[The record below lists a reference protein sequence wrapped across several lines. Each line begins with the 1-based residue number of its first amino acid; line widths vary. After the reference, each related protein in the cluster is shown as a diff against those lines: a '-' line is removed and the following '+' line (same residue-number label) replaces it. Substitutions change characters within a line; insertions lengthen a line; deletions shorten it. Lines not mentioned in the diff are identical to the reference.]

1 MLKKIVNYLSY
12 IIIFIL
18 FLIVIYVFIFSINN
32 KDISLFGY
40 KFYIIKTNSM
50 TPTLKVN
57 DVIISK
63 IVDFEKLDKNT
74 IITFDFHTELN
85 MPNTHRIVGYYYKF
99 IDNGTVK
106 YASTFD
112 YDTVE
117 LLEKENPNF
126 EVVGYRTKGDNLDC
140 DIDLEPV
147 LFKDING
154 VYITNSK
161 LLSTIFSVI
170 TSFYGF
176 LLLIFIP
183 LVSLLFLQIISIL
196 KMLDKRKGAVKKQ

>member
-1 MLKKIVNYLSY
+1 MA
-12 IIIFIL
+12 
-18 FLIVIYVFIFSINN
+18 
-32 KDISLFGY
+32 
-40 KFYIIKTNSM
+40 
-50 TPTLKVN
+50 PTLKVN

-63 IVDFEKLDKNT
+63 VVDYEKLDKNT
-74 IITFDFHTELN
+74 IITFDFCGELN
-85 MPNTHRIVGYYYKF
+85 RPNTHRVVGYYYKF
-99 IDNGTVK
+99 IDNGIVK
-106 YASTFD
+106 YDSTFD

-117 LLEKENPNF
+117 LFEKENPSF

-147 LFKDING
+147 LFESIKG
-154 VYITNSK
+154 VYIINSK

-170 TSFYGF
+170 TNFYGF

-183 LVSLLFLQIISIL
+183 LVSLLILQIISIL

>member
-18 FLIVIYVFIFSINN
+18 FLIILYVFIFCINN
-32 KDISLFGY
+32 KDVSLFGY

-50 TPTLKVN
+50 APTLNVN

-63 IVDFEKLDKNT
+63 EVDYEKLDKNT
-74 IITFDFHTELN
+74 IITFDFNTELN

-106 YASTFD
+106 YDSIFD

-117 LLEKENPNF
+117 LFEKENPSF
-126 EVVGYRTKGDNLDC
+126 EVVGYRTKGDNIDSN
-140 DIDLEPV
+140 IDLEPV
-147 LFKDING
+147 LFESIKG

-161 LLSTIFSVI
+161 LLSIILSII
-170 TSFYGF
+170 TNFYGF
-176 LLLIFIP
+176 LLFIFIP
-183 LVSLLFLQIISIL
+183 LVSLLILQIILIL
-196 KMLDKRKGAVKKQ
+196 KMLDKKKRGC

>member
-18 FLIVIYVFIFSINN
+18 FLIILYVFIFCINN
-32 KDISLFGY
+32 KDVSLFGY

-50 TPTLKVN
+50 APTLNVN

-63 IVDFEKLDKNT
+63 EVDYEKLDKNT

-85 MPNTHRIVGYYYKF
+85 MLNTHRIVGYYYKF

-106 YASTFD
+106 YDSIFD

-117 LLEKENPNF
+117 LFEKENPSF
-126 EVVGYRTKGDNLDC
+126 EVVGYRTKGDNIDSN
-140 DIDLEPV
+140 IDLEPV
-147 LFKDING
+147 LFESIKG

-161 LLSTIFSVI
+161 LLSIILSII
-170 TSFYGF
+170 TNFYGF
-176 LLLIFIP
+176 LLFIFIP
-183 LVSLLFLQIISIL
+183 LVSLLILQIISIL
-196 KMLDKRKGAVKKQ
+196 KMLDKRKRGC

>member
-18 FLIVIYVFIFSINN
+18 FLIILYVFIFCINN
-32 KDISLFGY
+32 KDVSLFGY

-50 TPTLKVN
+50 APTLNVN

-63 IVDFEKLDKNT
+63 EVDYEKLDKNT

-85 MPNTHRIVGYYYKF
+85 MLNTHRIVGYYYKF

-106 YASTFD
+106 YDSIFD

-117 LLEKENPNF
+117 LFEKENPSF
-126 EVVGYRTKGDNLDC
+126 EVVGYRTKGDNIDSN
-140 DIDLEPV
+140 IDLEPV
-147 LFKDING
+147 LFESIKG

-161 LLSTIFSVI
+161 LLSFLLSII
-170 TSFYGF
+170 TNFYGF
-176 LLLIFIP
+176 LLFIFIP
-183 LVSLLFLQIISIL
+183 LVSLLILQIILIL
-196 KMLDKRKGAVKKQ
+196 KMLDKKKRGC

>member
-18 FLIVIYVFIFSINN
+18 FLIILYVFIFCINN
-32 KDISLFGY
+32 KDVSLFGY

-50 TPTLKVN
+50 APTLNVN

-63 IVDFEKLDKNT
+63 EVDYEKLDKNT

-85 MPNTHRIVGYYYKF
+85 MLNTHRIVGYYYKF
-99 IDNGTVK
+99 IDYVTVK
-106 YASTFD
+106 YDSIFD

-117 LLEKENPNF
+117 LFEKENPSF
-126 EVVGYRTKGDNLDC
+126 EVVGYRTKGDNIDSN
-140 DIDLEPV
+140 IDLEPV
-147 LFKDING
+147 LFESIKG

-161 LLSTIFSVI
+161 LLSIILSII
-170 TSFYGF
+170 TNFYGF
-176 LLLIFIP
+176 LLFIFIP
-183 LVSLLFLQIISIL
+183 LVSLLILQIISIFENVRY
-196 KMLDKRKGAVKKQ
+196 KKRGC

>member
-1 MLKKIVNYLSY
+1 MLKKIVNYLNF

-18 FLIVIYVFIFSINN
+18 FFTVIHVFIFSINN
-32 KDISLFGY
+32 KDVSLFGY

-50 TPTLKVN
+50 EPTLNVN

-63 IVDFEKLDKNT
+63 EVDYEKLDKNT
-74 IITFDFHTELN
+74 IIIFDFHTELK

-99 IDNGTVK
+99 IDNNTVK
-106 YASTFD
+106 YDSTFD

-117 LLEKENPNF
+117 LLEKENPSF

-147 LFKDING
+147 LFESIKG

-161 LLSTIFSVI
+161 LLSTIFCII
-170 TSFYGF
+170 TNFYGF
-176 LLLIFIP
+176 LFLIFIP
-183 LVSLLFLQIISIL
+183 LISLLILQIISLL
-196 KMLDKRKGAVKKQ
+196 KLLDKRKGVVRKQ